1 MSPATFLFVEQNIRM
16 MIKMYEYEVWGNG
29 KINVLVR
36 FYNANGET
44 FGEWTADAEHIPATE
59 EEANGYDWE
68 VENMTYLR
76 ENGFKK
82 V

>member
-1 MSPATFLFVEQNIRM
+1 
-16 MIKMYEYEVWGNG
+16 MYEYEVWGNG

-44 FGEWTADAEHIPATE
+44 FGEWTEHIPATE